1 MEKWSAK
8 LERFSI
14 NFFLDTNIL
23 VYLIDDTYPALTGF
37 IKTLANM
44 PVVSLFTSEYVL
56 AELVEVRKKEDY
68 YQEVIKQSKKDKRYI
83 NLSSFITHNKRYD
96 IPHYPYCGN
105 LVAPVKC
112 HVDKDIEKI
121 VKGFG
126 IVYDSKFN
134 DQLLSPMK
142 DICLSTKISREDSL
156 VLVSSLFRGD
166 KKVIP
171 HRVVLLTNDNDFEQW
186 SDSAKKDIEDV
197 LKNNSLTMPYV
208 EHLSRLGKM
217 IEGDNKRWDLINN
230 AKTKEDGEKIAFEYV
245 SKIFMWMFKDSYIG
259 LVKPAVKVTKAPR
272 NTLFV
277 KVKAASLDNDLYTVV
292 LDKDLSFLY
301 CPQNKADFYL
311 DGKRITSPFI
321 PIRKKDKVGYVVSL
335 REKETAR
342 IFKRLNVDGNMVF
355 IHPDSN

>member
-8 LERFSI
+8 LEKFSI

-23 VYLIDDTYPALTGF
+23 VYLIDNTYPALTGF
-37 IKTLANM
+37 IKTLVNM

-96 IPHYPYCGN
+96 IPHYPYGGN

-171 HRVVLLTNDNDFEQW
+171 NRVVLLTNDNDFEQW

-197 LKNNSLTMPYV
+197 LKNNGLTMPYV

-217 IEGDNKRWDLINN
+217 ITGDNKRWDLINN
-230 AKTKEDGEKIAFEYV
+230 AKTKEDGEKIAFGYA
-245 SKIFMWMFKDSYIG
+245 SKILMWMFKDNYIG
-259 LVKPAVKVTKAPR
+259 LVKPAAKVTKAPK

-301 CPQNKADFYL
+301 CPQNKADFYR
-311 DGKRITSPFI
+311 DGKRITPPFI
-321 PIRKKDKVGYVVSL
+321 PKSKKDKVGYVVNL

-355 IHPDSN
+355 IHPDSI